1 MTVSLRLNDSDSQL
15 IKAYAQMNGIT
26 VSDFLRKSALERIE
40 DEFDLKAYD
49 QAMAEYKENPVTFC
63 ARFAETYPSTRYSA

>member
-1 MTVSLRLNDSDSQL
+1 MTGSLRLNDSDSQL

-63 ARFAETYPSTRYSA
+63 LEDVIKELDLY